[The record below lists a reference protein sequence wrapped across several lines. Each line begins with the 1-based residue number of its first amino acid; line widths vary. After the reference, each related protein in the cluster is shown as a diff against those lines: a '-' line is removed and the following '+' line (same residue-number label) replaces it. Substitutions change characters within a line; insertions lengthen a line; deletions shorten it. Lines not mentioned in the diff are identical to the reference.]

1 MEGLRSIKREVK
13 AFRVFVTSIVKSR
26 RRWSAWTYYRSEQPS
41 PEDSLGTSGLVRWL
55 LIIIVAI
62 SEPTVAS
69 LVLDIE
75 IAIFNYD

>member
-1 MEGLRSIKREVK
+1 M
-13 AFRVFVTSIVKSR
+13 
-26 RRWSAWTYYRSEQPS
+26 
-41 PEDSLGTSGLVRWL
+41 GTSVLVWRR

-75 IAIFNYD
+75 IAILNYDQVHVLPDADRHENEGVAHELPNPVILGSHSSKGVED